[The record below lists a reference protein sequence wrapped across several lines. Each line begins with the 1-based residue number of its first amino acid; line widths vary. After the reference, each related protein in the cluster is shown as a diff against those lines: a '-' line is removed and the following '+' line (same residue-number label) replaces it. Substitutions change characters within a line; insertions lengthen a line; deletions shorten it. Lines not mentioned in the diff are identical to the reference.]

1 MRYALR
7 NKSKI
12 AEAFGEDYLNLHV
25 VASLDTYFAHANNQ
39 QVTEDISQERYAA
52 NSGNS
57 FPLLRIN
64 DMADD
69 NCMVEFAVISKKY
82 DVLQLAYIGR
92 MKG

>member
-7 NKSKI
+7 NKHKI

-25 VASLDTYFAHANNQ
+25 VASLDAYFANANDWRVN
-39 QVTEDISQERYAA
+39 EDINQELYAA

-69 NCMVEFAVISKKY
+69 NCMVEFAVINKQY